1 LKRLFILLLLN
12 GSISVFAQ
20 VLQTNVSGITEEVPM
35 VEFLHSLES
44 RQPVRFFFLPEWFD
58 QITVNSTHTNQPL
71 DVVLRNVLQ
80 GTDISYITL
89 FNYDVIFFKHPE
101 KEILRQAVIKSATE
115 RNIKLEQV
123 VIGSKD
129 NVVRGKKI
137 TIHGSLRDEK
147 TENALP
153 GVIINIQGNESA
165 SLNSTNGSFTVTLEP
180 GIYAFSFKLVNYEE
194 KIIEVSAF
202 ESGDLKVTLNEMPI
216 TLQEIEVSDQA
227 ITTTRISQT
236 SIKMIDIKRTPSFLG
251 MADILKQIQTLTGVS
266 TVSEASSGFN
276 VRGGSADQNLVLFDG
291 VPIFNTSHALGFFT
305 AFNTE
310 AISRASFYKG
320 GIPAEFGG
328 RVSSVL
334 NITGKEGDYQKW
346 RGTGGIG
353 FVSSDLTI
361 GGPIKRDTTSVIAS
375 FRSSYSDWILNLLKS
390 RYGNIQQGSVFFY
403 DGTVKL
409 AHKFSNKSRLYLTS
423 YFSSDRFK
431 LANDTTN
438 QWWNKT
444 LSARYDKTVNDHL
457 FYSVGLYVGSYAY
470 RVTEKDP
477 PTAFALD
484 YGIRY
489 PSIKIDFNDEGHLHK
504 RSFGFH
510 STYYAFQPGQ
520 LKPTSDESNKINN
533 KVPHERAIESAV
545 YFSDAFHL
553 NEKLNLEAGIR
564 LSVFNRMGPGVVY
577 KYKDGEPLE
586 PRNTIDSVSFAS
598 GEFMKTYVG
607 PEPRFTMQYML
618 TSRSSIKM
626 GLNRIYQYVHLVSN
640 TAAITPIDIWQ
651 LSNRY
656 FKPQRAD
663 QISLGYFRDMKD
675 NKYEGFVEVYY
686 KKLNNVLD
694 FKDGANLIL
703 NKQLETTLFNG
714 IGKSYGV
721 EFAIN
726 KNKGKLTGGL
736 NYTYSRSLR
745 KFNGAYDVEK
755 INKGNWYPSGFD
767 QPNIVNINWR
777 YSFTKRIFFT
787 GLFVY
792 HTGRPI
798 SLPSLG
804 YLVDGAPVTDFSERN
819 NDRVADYHRLDIAFV
834 IEGSP
839 RKKKY
844 WEGHW
849 IVSVYNVYG
858 RKNPYSVFFADS
870 GGSTLMPY
878 QLSLIGT
885 AVPSLTYSF
894 KF

>member
-12 GSISVFAQ
+12 GSAPVFAQ
-20 VLQTNVSGITEEVPM
+20 VLQTNVGVITEEKPL
-35 VEFLHSLES
+35 VELLHSIEKS
-44 RQPVRFFFLPEWFD
+44 SAIRFFFLPEWFD
-58 QITVNSTHTNQPL
+58 QITVDNSYDNQPL
-71 DVVLRNVLQ
+71 DAVLRGALQ
-80 GTDISYITL
+80 GTDVSFISL
-89 FNYDVIFFKHPE
+89 FNYDVIFFKHPD
-101 KEILRQAVIKSATE
+101 KEILREAVIRSATE
-115 RNIKLEQV
+115 KNIKLEQV
-123 VIGSKD
+123 VIGNKD
-129 NVVRGKKI
+129 KADRTKKVI
-137 TIHGSLRDEK
+137 IHGIIKEEK
-147 TENALP
+147 SETLLA
-153 GVIINIQGNESA
+153 GVQISIHGNESA
-165 SLNSTNGSFTVTLEP
+165 TLIASNGSFAISLSP
-180 GIYAFSFKLVNYEE
+180 GVYAFNFKLVNYEE
-194 KIIEVSAF
+194 KIIEITVF
-202 ESGDLKVTLNEMPI
+202 ESGALNVTLHEMPI
-216 TLQEIEVSDQA
+216 TLQEIEVTDQA

-236 SIKMIDIKRTPSFLG
+236 SIKMTDVKRTPSFLG
-251 MADILKQIQTLTGVS
+251 MADILKQLQTLTGVS

-310 AISRASFYKG
+310 TISRASFYKG

-334 NITGKEGDYQKW
+334 NISAKEGDYHKW
-346 RGTGGIG
+346 GGTGGIG

-375 FRSSYSDWILNLLKS
+375 FRSSYSDWILNLLKT
-390 RYGNIQQGSVFFY
+390 RYGNIQQASVFFY

-409 AHKFSNKSRLYLTS
+409 SHKFSNKSRLYLTS

-438 QWWNKT
+438 QWSNKT
-444 LSARYDKTVNDHL
+444 LSVRYDKTVNDHL
-457 FYSVGLYVGSYAY
+457 FYSAGLYLGSYAY
-470 RVTEKDP
+470 RVSENDP
-477 PTAFALD
+477 PTAFVLN
-484 YGIRY
+484 YGMRY
-489 PSIKIDFNDEGHLHK
+489 PSIKIDFNDEGRLHK
-504 RSFGFH
+504 RTFGFH
-510 STYYAFQPGQ
+510 STYYGFKPGE
-520 LKPTSDESNKINN
+520 LRPASTESNRTHIEI
-533 KVPHERAIESAV
+533 PQERAIESAF
-545 YFSDAFHL
+545 YFSDAFHM
-553 NEKLNLEAGIR
+553 NEKLNFEAGIR
-564 LSVFNRMGPGVVY
+564 LSVFNRMGRSIVY
-577 KYKDGEPLE
+577 RYKAGEPLE
-586 PRNTIDSVSFAS
+586 PRNTIDSLNFSP
-598 GEFMKTYVG
+598 GEIMKTYVG

-618 TSRSSIKM
+618 TPKSSFKI
-626 GLNRIYQYVHLVSN
+626 GVNRIYQYVHLVSN

-663 QISLGYFRDMKD
+663 QISFGYFRDM
-675 NKYEGFVEVYY
+675 NESRFEGFLEVYY

-721 EFAIN
+721 EVAIN

-745 KFNGAYDVEK
+745 KFNGKYDTEK
-755 INKGNWYPSGFD
+755 INKGDWYPSAFD

-804 YLVDGAPVTDFSERN
+804 YLVDGSPATDFSERN

-849 IVSVYNVYG
+849 IFSLYNVYG
-858 RKNPYSVFFADS
+858 RKNPYSVFFVDA